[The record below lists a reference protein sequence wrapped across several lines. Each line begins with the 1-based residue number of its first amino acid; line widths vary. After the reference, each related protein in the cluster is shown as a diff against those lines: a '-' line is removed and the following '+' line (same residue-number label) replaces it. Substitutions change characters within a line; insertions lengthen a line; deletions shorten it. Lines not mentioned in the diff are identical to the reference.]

1 MTAAYTDTYAKE
13 YSPDNL
19 YSYGQKGFSEPVTTF
34 SRPALDTQQP
44 RGLTNLI
51 GSGGEAMA
59 NQQAYGSLSDPY
71 KFILDKKWGLW
82 KNTDQD
88 TGQKGVA
95 DTLDDINKIVVY
107 KGGQPVSNWGQVP
120 GALDP
125 IIAKRNKKGGLGGIM
140 GLVAPIALSFLAPG
154 IGTALGAGLGISA
167 TAGSALAGAGL
178 GGLGGLISG
187 GGAKGALLGAALG
200 GAGGAFSGAGGLSG
214 LTKAAGKVGASGS
227 VSSFF
232 SPLAATSRA
241 LGSGGSSLSNLS
253 SLSKL
258 ASGLEGLTSSGQ
270 QQQGGYSSD
279 EQAQLAALIQQLQ
292 QQGGGQRK
300 SAFLQAAGMARGGI
314 VRGPG
319 DGMSDGVPAVIG
331 GGTPAALSD
340 GEHVVPA
347 LQVAMLGRGSSKAGS
362 ARIKNLVQQEINKL
376 YGESVDPVKLQKTAM
391 RGK

>member
-1 MTAAYTDTYAKE
+1 MTTAYTDTYAKE

-19 YSYGQKGFSEPVTTF
+19 YSYGQKGFSEPVATF

-59 NQQAYGSLSDPY
+59 NQQAYSSLSDPY
-71 KFILDKKWGLW
+71 KFILEKKWGLW
-82 KNTDQD
+82 KGTDQD

-107 KGGQPVSNWGQVP
+107 KGGKPVSNWSQVP

-227 VSSFF
+227 VSPFF
-232 SPLAATSRA
+232 SPLSKASRF
-241 LGSGGSSLSNLS
+241 LGSGSSGLTNVSSLA
-253 SLSKL
+253 KL
-258 ASGLEGLTSSGQ
+258 ASGLEGVTSNSQ
-270 QQQGGYSSD
+270 SSYSSD
-279 EQAQLAALIQQLQ
+279 DQAQLAALIQQLQ
-292 QQGGGQRK
+292 QQGGGQRR

-319 DGMSDGVPAVIG
+319 DGMSDGVPAIIG